1 MLMLLF
7 AMISK
12 ENLNEKE
19 KKNTGADIIST
30 IVSWRVS

>member
-1 MLMLLF
+1 MRMLLL

-19 KKNTGADIIST
+19 KKNTVADIISA
-30 IVSWRVS
+30 IESWRI